1 MSLTEL
7 IHFDK
12 DGEVENHGLFR
23 KLFLSLVILLV
34 AILGFGVGRLTGV
47 GKGEPVR
54 IEYNP
59 EISNSQFPI
68 SNEATVLNA
77 TENSKLKIDNSVSG
91 SVVASR
97 NGSKYHFL
105 YCAGAK
111 QIKEENKI
119 SFNSAK
125 DAEAAGY
132 TLAGNCQPR

>member
-12 DGEVENHGLFR
+12 DGEPENHGLFR

-34 AILGFGVGRLTGV
+34 AVLGFGVGRLTAV

-54 IEYNP
+54 IEYDQ
-59 EISNSQFPI
+59 SLTQASQTTNTASTIQSLP
-68 SNEATVLNA
+68 NGA
-77 TENSKLKIDNSVSG
+77 
-91 SVVASR
+91 VVASKS
-97 NGSKYHFL
+97 GSKYHFL
-105 YCAGAK
+105 HCAGAK

-125 DAEAAGY
+125 DAEGAGY
-132 TLAGNCQPR
+132 TLAANCQPR